1 MSMYLPCEL
10 TTSFNLREEFLVLF
24 LRDKPSI
31 YDFENEL
38 KKYNLIQ
45 AELAT
50 EVDEFRW
57 KLRIWEYFQRNFTNF
72 LLFRYG
78 QMMVSNVSFK
88 ECLSTEVNQ
97 WIQGIGRAMHSKYR

>member
-1 MSMYLPCEL
+1 MYLSCEL
-10 TTSFNLREEFLVLF
+10 TTSFNPREEFLVLF

-57 KLRIWEYFQRNFTNF
+57 NHEYGNI
-72 LLFRYG
+72 
-78 QMMVSNVSFK
+78 FK
-88 ECLSTEVNQ
+88 EILPTFHFSGMV
-97 WIQGIGRAMHSKYR
+97 R

>member
-1 MSMYLPCEL
+1 M
-10 TTSFNLREEFLVLF
+10 
-24 LRDKPSI
+24 RDKPSI

-57 KLRIWEYFQRNFTNF
+57 IILKFPDKTFFSSN
-72 LLFRYG
+72 RYG

-97 WIQGIGRAMHSKYR
+97 WIQGIGRAMHSKYRW

>member
-1 MSMYLPCEL
+1 MPCVL

-50 EVDEFRW
+50 EVDDFRW
-57 KLRIWEYFQRNFTNF
+57 KLPI
-72 LLFRYG
+72 
-78 QMMVSNVSFK
+78 
-88 ECLSTEVNQ
+88 
-97 WIQGIGRAMHSKYR
+97 

>member
-1 MSMYLPCEL
+1 MSMYLPFAL

-57 KLRIWEYFQRNFTNF
+57 NYK
-72 LLFRYG
+72 YG
-78 QMMVSNVSFK
+78 NIFK
-88 ECLSTEVNQ
+88 EILPTFYFSGTV
-97 WIQGIGRAMHSKYR
+97 R

>member
-1 MSMYLPCEL
+1 MCSS
-10 TTSFNLREEFLVLF
+10 TIHSREEFLVLF

-57 KLRIWEYFQRNFTNF
+57 IMNRSSNKCILSSI
-72 LLFRYG
+72 RYG

>member
-1 MSMYLPCEL
+1 MYLPCEL
-10 TTSFNLREEFLVLF
+10 TTTSNPREEFLVLF

-57 KLRIWEYFQRNFTNF
+57 K
-72 LLFRYG
+72 
-78 QMMVSNVSFK
+78 
-88 ECLSTEVNQ
+88 
-97 WIQGIGRAMHSKYR
+97 

>member
-1 MSMYLPCEL
+1 MPCES
-10 TTSFNLREEFLVLF
+10 TTSFNPLREEFLVLF

-57 KLRIWEYFQRNFTNF
+57 K
-72 LLFRYG
+72 
-78 QMMVSNVSFK
+78 
-88 ECLSTEVNQ
+88 
-97 WIQGIGRAMHSKYR
+97 

>member
-10 TTSFNLREEFLVLF
+10 TSFNLREEFLVLF

-57 KLRIWEYFQRNFTNF
+57 KLQKWEYFQRILPTFHF
-72 LLFRYG
+72 SG
-78 QMMVSNVSFK
+78 MV
-88 ECLSTEVNQ
+88 
-97 WIQGIGRAMHSKYR
+97 R

>member
-1 MSMYLPCEL
+1 M
-10 TTSFNLREEFLVLF
+10 
-24 LRDKPSI
+24 RDKPSI

-57 KLRIWEYFQRNFTNF
+57 IMNRSFDKCILSSI
-72 LLFRYG
+72 RYG

>member
-1 MSMYLPCEL
+1 MLLKCVHPLQS
-10 TTSFNLREEFLVLF
+10 REEFLVLF

-57 KLRIWEYFQRNFTNF
+57 MRNRSLNKYNI
-72 LLFRYG
+72 LSSIQVWADDGEQCELQGVSLNGG
-78 QMMVSNVSFK
+78 QPVDSGHWSCHAFK
-88 ECLSTEVNQ
+88 VQ
-97 WIQGIGRAMHSKYR
+97 VVKMSKH

>member
-1 MSMYLPCEL
+1 M
-10 TTSFNLREEFLVLF
+10 F

-50 EVDEFRW
+50 EVDEIRW
-57 KLRIWEYFQRNFTNF
+57 IIRSSLTKLSSPPT
-72 LLFRYG
+72 G
-78 QMMVSNVSFK
+78 MV
-88 ECLSTEVNQ
+88 
-97 WIQGIGRAMHSKYR
+97 R

>member
-1 MSMYLPCEL
+1 MCMYLSCEL
-10 TTSFNLREEFLVLF
+10 TTSFNPREEFLVLF

-57 KLRIWEYFQRNFTNF
+57 NYK
-72 LLFRYG
+72 YG
-78 QMMVSNVSFK
+78 NIFK
-88 ECLSTEVNQ
+88 EILPTFHFSGMV
-97 WIQGIGRAMHSKYR
+97 R

>member
-1 MSMYLPCEL
+1 MSCEL
-10 TTSFNLREEFLVLF
+10 TTSFNPREEFLVLF

-57 KLRIWEYFQRNFTNF
+57 NYK
-72 LLFRYG
+72 YG
-78 QMMVSNVSFK
+78 NIFK
-88 ECLSTEVNQ
+88 EILPTHFSGMV
-97 WIQGIGRAMHSKYR
+97 R